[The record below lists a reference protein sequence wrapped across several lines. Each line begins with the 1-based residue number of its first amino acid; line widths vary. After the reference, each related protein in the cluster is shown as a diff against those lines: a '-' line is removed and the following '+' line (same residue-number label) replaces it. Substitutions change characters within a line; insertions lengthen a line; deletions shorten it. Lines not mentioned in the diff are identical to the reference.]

1 MFVGHFAVGFLGK
14 RAAPRVPL
22 AFLIFC
28 TAFLDVLW
36 PIFVLA
42 GIEHARIAPGIT
54 AASPLD
60 FVYYPWSH
68 SVLAA
73 VVWSALA
80 ALPWLLAR
88 RTREGLVVAAC
99 IFSHIV
105 LDIVT
110 HRADIPLAPGS
121 DMKLGLGLWQSRAAS
136 VAVEGTLW
144 VVALAL
150 YTRWY
155 RPTSGWGRWGLWALV
170 VVLTGAWLSGFY
182 GPPPPSIAMVA
193 GSALPFIA
201 LLMVWFWSIDRRRAR
216 RGTLVA

>member
-1 MFVGHFAVGFLGK
+1 MFVGHFAVGFLSK

-42 GIEHARIAPGIT
+42 GIEHARIVPGIT
-54 AASPLD
+54 AASPLQ
-60 FVYYPWSH
+60 FLYYPWSH

-80 ALPWLLAR
+80 ALPWLAGR
-88 RTREGLVVAAC
+88 RVREGLVVAAC
-99 IFSHIV
+99 VFSHVV

-121 DMKLGLGLWQSRAAS
+121 TTKLGLGLWQSRPAS
-136 VAVEGTLW
+136 VLVEGTLW
-144 VVALAL
+144 VVALVL
-150 YTRWY
+150 YARWY
-155 RPTSGWGRWGLWALV
+155 RPTSGWGRWGLWSLV
-170 VVLTGAWLSGFY
+170 VILTGAWLSGVY
-182 GPPPPSIAMVA
+182 GPPPPSIRMVA
-193 GSALPFIA
+193 VSALPFIA
-201 LLMVWFWSIDRRRAR
+201 LFTGWIWTVERRRAP
-216 RGTLVA
+216 AA